1 MRTTRFCPDILA
13 IGLVCWICGG
23 GALAQD
29 EPVEPLARVNGT
41 AIYEKNLILDKTGI
55 SRPLQIA
62 IDHQLIAQ
70 QAETEGIE
78 APESGG
84 PQFKRML
91 AQEKQRKS
99 TMLGIIYEKK
109 LRSDLEKEVTVTKA
123 EIDACLI
130 EHADYFAKVNPK
142 FHRQEAR
149 SVVTRLRKA
158 TAYGDWLKT
167 LMADIRVTVNGDA
180 IPSAVIDQALE
191 SAIAMQG
198 GQRGKAD
205 QGAPLC
211 DKITELVLASEAK
224 ARDVD
229 PAELAGDTA
238 LVEELLAGAVLTVNG
253 KDVVLSNMPGSENIG
268 DQMMD
273 SAADVMLVLNLKG
286 QVLAAEAQEKGFDK
300 DPETVALLAGAT
312 QKISTLADV
321 VSSRNAF
328 VDPALVQAYYEAH
341 ALTAE
346 SIEVTSEELDGFYV
360 AVMRTVMGSSAE
372 DNDALR
378 QHLNAAKQEILPEEL
393 TDDELR
399 SWQILITRSFL
410 NDGGKGAFHD
420 QVAAVKLEWT
430 RRAHLKELRNHA
442 DIEILVD
449 LD

>member
-1 MRTTRFCPDILA
+1 MRTTKFFPNVLA
-13 IGLVCWICGG
+13 IGLVCCICGG

-29 EPVEPLARVNGT
+29 DPVDPLARVNGSP
-41 AIYEKNLILDKTGI
+41 IYEKNLILDKTGI
-55 SRPLQIA
+55 IRPLQIA

-78 APESGG
+78 KPDRG
-84 PQFKRML
+84 PPFKQML
-91 AQEKQRKS
+91 AQEKQRQS
-99 TMLGIIYEKK
+99 IMLGAIYEKK
-109 LRSDLEKEVTVTKA
+109 LRSGLEKDVTVTKA

-142 FHRQEAR
+142 FHQQEAR

-158 TAYGDWLKT
+158 TAYGDWLKP

-180 IPSAVIDQALE
+180 IPSALIDQALD
-191 SAIAMQG
+191 STIAMQG
-198 GQRGKAD
+198 GKRGKAD

-211 DKITELVLASEAK
+211 DKIAELVLASEAK

-229 PAELAGDTA
+229 PAELAVDTD
-238 LVEELLAGAVLTVNG
+238 LVEELLAAAVLTVNG
-253 KDVVLSNMPGSENIG
+253 KDVVLSNMPGSVNIG
-268 DQMMD
+268 GQALD
-273 SAADVMLVLNLKG
+273 SSADMMLVSNLKG
-286 QVLAAEAQEKGFDK
+286 QVLAAEAREKGFDK
-300 DPETVALLAGAT
+300 DPETVALMAGTT
-312 QKISTLADV
+312 QQINTLSDV
-321 VSSRNAF
+321 VASRNAF

-341 ALTAE
+341 GLTAE
-346 SIEVTSEELDGFYV
+346 SIEVTDEELDAYYV
-360 AVMRTVMGSSAE
+360 AVMRTVMGSSAD

-378 QHLNAAKQEILPEEL
+378 QHLNAAKQEIVPEEL

-420 QVAAVKLEWT
+420 QVAAAKLEWV
-430 RRAHLKELRNHA
+430 RRAHLKELRDHA

>member
-1 MRTTRFCPDILA
+1 MRTTKFFPDVLA
-13 IGLVCWICGG
+13 IGIVCWICGA

-29 EPVEPLARVNGT
+29 DPVDPLARVNGSP
-41 AIYEKNLILDKTGI
+41 IYEKNLVLDKTGI
-55 SRPLQIA
+55 IRPLQIA

-78 APESGG
+78 KPDRG
-84 PQFKRML
+84 PPFKQML
-91 AQEKQRKS
+91 AQEEQRQS
-99 TMLGIIYEKK
+99 IMLGTIYEKK
-109 LRSDLEKEVTVTKA
+109 LRSGLEKEVTVTKA

-167 LMADIRVTVNGDA
+167 LLADIQLAVSGDA
-180 IPSAVIDQALE
+180 IPSALIDQAVE
-191 SAIAMQG
+191 STIAMQG
-198 GQRGKAD
+198 GGGKAD

-211 DKITELVLASEAK
+211 NKITELVLASEAK
-224 ARDVD
+224 ARAVD
-229 PAELAGDTA
+229 PAELAGDPE
-238 LVEELLAGAVLTVNG
+238 LVEKILADAVLTVNG
-253 KDVVLSNMPGSENIG
+253 KDVVLSNMPGSDNISSQALDTG
-268 DQMMD
+268 
-273 SAADVMLVLNLKG
+273 ADVMLVLNLKG
-286 QVLAAEAQEKGFDK
+286 LVLAAEAQEKGFDK
-300 DPETVALLAGAT
+300 DPETVALMADAT
-312 QKISTLADV
+312 KKVNTLSDV

-328 VDPALVQAYYEAH
+328 VDPALIQAYYEAH
-341 ALTAE
+341 GLTAE
-346 SIEVTSEELDGFYV
+346 SIEVTDEELDTYYV
-360 AVMRTVMGSSAE
+360 AVMRTVMGSSAD
-372 DNDALR
+372 DNAALR

-393 TDDELR
+393 TDDELQ

-430 RRAHLKELRNHA
+430 RRAHLEELRNNA

>member
-1 MRTTRFCPDILA
+1 MRTTRFFPNVLA
-13 IGLVCWICGG
+13 IGLVCWTCGG

-29 EPVEPLARVNGT
+29 DPADPLARVNGSP
-41 AIYEKNLILDKTGI
+41 IYEKNLVLDKTGI
-55 SRPLQIA
+55 TRPLQIA
-62 IDHQLIAQ
+62 IDNKLIAQ

-78 APESGG
+78 KADRGG

-99 TMLGIIYEKK
+99 AMLSMIYEKK
-109 LRSDLEKEVTVTKA
+109 LRSGLKKDKTVTKA

-167 LMADIRVTVNGDA
+167 LLADIQLAVSGDA
-180 IPSAVIDQALE
+180 IPSALIDQAVE
-191 SAIAMQG
+191 STITMQG
-198 GQRGKAD
+198 GGGKAD

-211 DKITELVLASEAK
+211 NKITELVLASEAK
-224 ARDVD
+224 ARAVD
-229 PAELAGDTA
+229 PAELAGDPE
-238 LVEELLAGAVLTVNG
+238 LVEKILADAVLTVNG
-253 KDVVLSNMPGSENIG
+253 KDVVLSNMPGSDNISSQELDTG
-268 DQMMD
+268 
-273 SAADVMLVLNLKG
+273 ADVMLVLNLKG
-286 QVLAAEAQEKGFDK
+286 LVLAAEAQEKGFDK
-300 DPETVALLAGAT
+300 DPETVALLADAT
-312 QKISTLADV
+312 KKVNTLADV

-328 VDPALVQAYYEAH
+328 VDPALIQAYYEAH
-341 ALTAE
+341 GLTAE
-346 SIEVTSEELDGFYV
+346 SIEVTDEELDTYYV
-360 AVMRTVMGSSAE
+360 AVMRTVMGSSAD
-372 DNDALR
+372 DNAALR

-393 TDDELR
+393 TDDELQ

-430 RRAHLKELRNHA
+430 RRAHLKELRNNA

>member
-1 MRTTRFCPDILA
+1 MRTTKFFPDVLA
-13 IGLVCWICGG
+13 IGIVCWICGA

-29 EPVEPLARVNGT
+29 NPVDPLARVNGSP
-41 AIYEKNLILDKTGI
+41 IYEKNLVLDKTGI
-55 SRPLQIA
+55 IRPLQIA

-78 APESGG
+78 KPDRG
-84 PQFKRML
+84 PPFKQML
-91 AQEKQRKS
+91 AQEEQRQS
-99 TMLGIIYEKK
+99 IMLGTIYEKK
-109 LRSDLEKEVTVTKA
+109 LRSGLEKEVTVTKA

-167 LMADIRVTVNGDA
+167 LLADIQLAVSGDA
-180 IPSAVIDQALE
+180 IPSALIDQAVE
-191 SAIAMQG
+191 STIAMQG
-198 GQRGKAD
+198 GGGKAD

-211 DKITELVLASEAK
+211 NKITELVLASEAK
-224 ARDVD
+224 ARAVD
-229 PAELAGDTA
+229 PAELAGDPE
-238 LVEELLAGAVLTVNG
+238 LVEKILADAVLTVNG
-253 KDVVLSNMPGSENIG
+253 KDVVLSNMPGSDNISSQALDTG
-268 DQMMD
+268 
-273 SAADVMLVLNLKG
+273 ADVMLVLNLKG
-286 QVLAAEAQEKGFDK
+286 LVLAAEAQEKGFDK
-300 DPETVALLAGAT
+300 DPETVALMADAT
-312 QKISTLADV
+312 KKVNTLSDV

-328 VDPALVQAYYEAH
+328 VDPALIQAYYEAH
-341 ALTAE
+341 GLTAE
-346 SIEVTSEELDGFYV
+346 SIEVTDEELDTYYV
-360 AVMRTVMGSSAE
+360 AVMRTVMGSSAD
-372 DNDALR
+372 DNAALR

-393 TDDELR
+393 TDDELQ

-430 RRAHLKELRNHA
+430 RRAHLEELRNNA